1 MAEEDAGVVQGEVDS
16 RVENVDTVCITIAK
30 AASGT
35 ARSRAHMQRACGLAS
50 TEEKEV
56 RARMWNDS
64 ICFSAERGNIEEAEA
79 VRRKLDS
86 RRGYHI
92 AIRSL
97 TALIR
102 AYLKVQNFH
111 KADELFKQ
119 VVEPAMHPELGNV
132 KPDWE
137 FFHYMV
143 SLHAEAGK
151 LALAERYFAEMR
163 RFKVIPSMR
172 TFRSLMQSCIVSG
185 QARRAHPWVEQLVKE
200 GCVEVPSGFP
210 PAAVLE
216 EREYQRSSIRTHWQ
230 LNLFDAIVAEL
241 VEALAEA
248 GHTQTANSWLGY
260 LVECGL
266 GPRNAPDLWE
276 HVRGKHPVDI
286 IPTLISGEATQVP
299 LNRAHIALAPSV
311 TLPARLRGEAPHARG
326 WEPFDGVDRL
336 RPWTA
341 TTPRP
346 VPNFVCKDPNAL
358 GETLRKGTAF
368 GLREGELRPVRAIL
382 AIEERKARVRAKLEP
397 LTPH

>member
-1 MAEEDAGVVQGEVDS
+1 MPEEDAGVIQGEVDS
-16 RVENVDTVCITIAK
+16 RVENVDTVCITISK
-30 AASGT
+30 AASVN
-35 ARSRAHMQRACGLAS
+35 AKARAHLQKACGQTS
-50 TEEKEV
+50 TEDKEV
-56 RARMWNDS
+56 RARLWNDS

-79 VRRKLDS
+79 FRRKLDS
-86 RRGYHI
+86 RRGFHI

-132 KPDWE
+132 RPDWE
-137 FFHYMV
+137 FFHCMV

-151 LALAERYFAEMR
+151 LALAERYFAETK
-163 RFKVIPSMR
+163 RFKVTPSMR
-172 TFRSLMQSCIVSG
+172 TFRSLMQSCICSG
-185 QARRAHPWVEQLVKE
+185 QPRRAHTWVEQLVKD

-210 PAAVLE
+210 TAAVLE

-230 LNLFDAIVAEL
+230 LNLFDAIVTEL
-241 VEALAEA
+241 VEALADA
-248 GHTQTANSWLGY
+248 GHTQTANLWLGY
-260 LVECGL
+260 LVETGL
-266 GPRNAPDLWE
+266 GPKHAPDLWE

-286 IPTLISGEATQVP
+286 IPTLISGEAPQVP
-299 LNRAHIALAPSV
+299 VNKAHIALAPPM
-311 TLPARLRGEAPHARG
+311 TLPARLRGETPHARG

-336 RPWTA
+336 GSWTA

-346 VPNFVCKDPNAL
+346 VPNFVCKDPDAL
-358 GETLRKGTAF
+358 GKTLRKGQAF
-368 GLREGELRPVRAIL
+368 GLQEGELRPVRAIL
-382 AIEERKARVRAKLEP
+382 AIEERKARARAKLEP